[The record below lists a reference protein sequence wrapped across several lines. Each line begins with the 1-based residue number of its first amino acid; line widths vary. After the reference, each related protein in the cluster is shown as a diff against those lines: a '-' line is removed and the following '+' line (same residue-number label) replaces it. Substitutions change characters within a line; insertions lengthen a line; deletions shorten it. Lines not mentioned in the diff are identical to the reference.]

1 MPDFDIDFCEEK
13 RDLVF
18 KYLTTKYKN
27 SVAHIITF
35 GKLKARMVIRDVG
48 RVLGLPYGF
57 IDNIC
62 KMIPFDPARPLNLQ
76 ECINLE
82 PRLQKLIKE
91 DKRVSRLIELSL
103 KLEGLNRNV
112 ATHAAGV
119 VIADKKLTDTVPLY
133 KDNTA
138 NLLLPS
144 TQFDMYSA
152 ENAGL
157 VKFDFLGLK
166 TLTVID
172 KTQKLI
178 NKKNSSFSAD
188 KINYE
193 DQEVYK
199 LLSSG
204 KTVGLFQLESSGMKD
219 ALINMKPNRLEDIIA
234 LVALYRPGPMSNI
247 PIYNDCKH
255 GRREPDYL
263 HPKLEEI
270 LKPTYG
276 VIIYQEQVMQIAQV
290 LSGFT
295 AGEADILRRAMGKKK
310 RAELEK
316 QKQRF
321 VEGAFKNGIGKD
333 VAAGI
338 FMKIEPFAEYGFNKS
353 HAAAYAV
360 IAYQTAF
367 LKTYYPHEFFAAS
380 MSMELSNQK
389 KLSEF
394 YEELKRLNINIVR
407 PDINNCS
414 ANFTS
419 NGKDFFY
426 ALGAIKNVGYEAIS
440 NIVNERKKNG
450 KYENLIDFINRVDP
464 KDINK
469 LQLEGLVKAGAFDNL
484 NDNRQSLFNSIPN
497 IITKSKNNFDNKSTN
512 QFDLFSEDEKIEVN
526 FLEKIS
532 DWNTDVKLSK
542 EFETLG
548 FFISDHPL
556 NQYKSIFDQ
565 YNIVSYDKFQNDES
579 LLSSNVACT
588 ILKTQEKKTQ
598 KGTSYAII
606 KFSDLDTVF
615 EIFIF
620 SDLFETNREILV
632 EGNSLMLT
640 LMKNYTDESKIQKKI
655 NVKKIITLKEVVDKP
670 INKLKIIINEPSD
683 LKKLSKLNSKDGKTE
698 LSFEIVD
705 GKRKLHFNLK
715 ERRKIDYKLINALKI
730 NENIVLD

>member
-1 MPDFDIDFCEEK
+1 
-13 RDLVF
+13 
-18 KYLTTKYKN
+18 
-27 SVAHIITF
+27 
-35 GKLKARMVIRDVG
+35 
-48 RVLGLPYGF
+48 
-57 IDNIC
+57 
-62 KMIPFDPARPLNLQ
+62 
-76 ECINLE
+76 
-82 PRLQKLIKE
+82 
-91 DKRVSRLIELSL
+91 
-103 KLEGLNRNV
+103 
-112 ATHAAGV
+112 
-119 VIADKKLTDTVPLY
+119 
-133 KDNTA
+133 
-138 NLLLPS
+138 
-144 TQFDMYSA
+144 
-152 ENAGL
+152 
-157 VKFDFLGLK
+157 
-166 TLTVID
+166 
-172 KTQKLI
+172 
-178 NKKNSSFSAD
+178 
-188 KINYE
+188 
-193 DQEVYK
+193 
-199 LLSSG
+199 
-204 KTVGLFQLESSGMKD
+204 
-219 ALINMKPNRLEDIIA
+219 
-234 LVALYRPGPMSNI
+234 
-247 PIYNDCKH
+247 
-255 GRREPDYL
+255 
-263 HPKLEEI
+263 
-270 LKPTYG
+270 
-276 VIIYQEQVMQIAQV
+276 
-290 LSGFT
+290 
-295 AGEADILRRAMGKKK
+295 
-310 RAELEK
+310 
-316 QKQRF
+316 
-321 VEGAFKNGIGKD
+321 
-333 VAAGI
+333 
-338 FMKIEPFAEYGFNKS
+338 
-353 HAAAYAV
+353 
-360 IAYQTAF
+360 
-367 LKTYYPHEFFAAS
+367 